1 MTEKQSLSE
10 SAGKLPEYAKVVVIG
25 GGVIGCSTAYHLA
38 KLGWKD
44 IVLLERAQLTAGTT
58 WHAAGLIEA
67 GGFFSATSVEM
78 TKDTLELYRSLEA
91 ETGLATG
98 NKNVGMITL
107 ASTPDRLEEL
117 RRVAAF
123 DREFGVEMEELS
135 PEKVKEFWPLSY
147 TDDILAGFYS
157 PGDGRV
163 NPIDVTMSLAKGA
176 RMGGVQ
182 IFEETAVTGFKKEG
196 QRVTAV
202 ITNKGEI
209 KAETVVNCAGM
220 WGREVGLLAGV
231 NVPLQPMEH
240 YYLVTEPIEGIHAD
254 LPVLV
259 DLDKYAYYREEVGG
273 ILFGLFEPV
282 SAPWALDGIP
292 KDFSFGEIKPDWDR
306 MMPYVE
312 EAMKRIPAL
321 ENAGIHKFFCGPE
334 SFTPDLGPMMGLA
347 PELDNFYVAAGFNS
361 LGILMGGGAGKIMA
375 QWIVDGV
382 PDVDITEIDIARML
396 PFENTS
402 KYLQD
407 RTVEVLGF
415 MFEDGYFNKQFKTA
429 RNARKSAFHARLADA
444 GAYFGAYAGW
454 EYPDW
459 FAPEGVE
466 PKVEYSWGR
475 QNWFE
480 YSAAEHRAA
489 RERVTML
496 DYSVMGKI
504 LVQGRD
510 AERYLNRICANNIA
524 VPVGRCVY
532 TQWLNE
538 TGTIETDLTVTR
550 LAEDQ
555 FLILSGDGTLPAVQA
570 WLRRHIP
577 ADAHAFVTNITSA
590 YSVLNIQG
598 PKSREFL
605 SSVTHADMSNEAFPF
620 LTMQE
625 IDIGYSLVK
634 AIRITYVGEL
644 GWELYIPTEFSLH
657 VFDTLV
663 EAGVD
668 FGLKHIG
675 LQALNTLRLEKA
687 YRDYGGDIDNT
698 DTPLEVG
705 LGYFVDF
712 DKPDGFIGRDALLRL
727 KESGYRYRMPQFLL
741 EDPEPLLYYGEII
754 YRDGVPVGY
763 IMAGGY
769 GHTLGA
775 SVGVG
780 PVENEGGTVSAD
792 FIKSGT
798 YEIDI
803 AGVRYPAKVS
813 LRPMYDPQLK
823 RVRC

>member
-1 MTEKQSLSE
+1 
-10 SAGKLPEYAKVVVIG
+10 
-25 GGVIGCSTAYHLA
+25 
-38 KLGWKD
+38 
-44 IVLLERAQLTAGTT
+44 
-58 WHAAGLIEA
+58 
-67 GGFFSATSVEM
+67 
-78 TKDTLELYRSLEA
+78 
-91 ETGLATG
+91 
-98 NKNVGMITL
+98 
-107 ASTPDRLEEL
+107 
-117 RRVAAF
+117 
-123 DREFGVEMEELS
+123 
-135 PEKVKEFWPLSY
+135 
-147 TDDILAGFYS
+147 
-157 PGDGRV
+157 
-163 NPIDVTMSLAKGA
+163 
-176 RMGGVQ
+176 
-182 IFEETAVTGFKKEG
+182 
-196 QRVTAV
+196 
-202 ITNKGEI
+202 
-209 KAETVVNCAGM
+209 
-220 WGREVGLLAGV
+220 
-231 NVPLQPMEH
+231 
-240 YYLVTEPIEGIHAD
+240 
-254 LPVLV
+254 
-259 DLDKYAYYREEVGG
+259 
-273 ILFGLFEPV
+273 
-282 SAPWALDGIP
+282 
-292 KDFSFGEIKPDWDR
+292 
-306 MMPYVE
+306 
-312 EAMKRIPAL
+312 
-321 ENAGIHKFFCGPE
+321 
-334 SFTPDLGPMMGLA
+334 
-347 PELDNFYVAAGFNS
+347 
-361 LGILMGGGAGKIMA
+361 
-375 QWIVDGV
+375 
-382 PDVDITEIDIARML
+382 
-396 PFENTS
+396 
-402 KYLQD
+402 
-407 RTVEVLGF
+407 
-415 MFEDGYFNKQFKTA
+415 MFEDGYFNKQLKTA
-429 RNARKSAFHARLADA
+429 RNARKSAFHSRLAEA

-480 YSAAEHRAA
+480 YSAAEHQATRQN
-489 RERVTML
+489 VTMM
-496 DYSVMGKI
+496 DYSVLGKI

-510 AERYLNRICANNIA
+510 AEKYLNRICANNVA

-538 TGTIETDLTVTR
+538 TGTIEADLTVTR

-555 FLILSGDGTLPAVQA
+555 FLILTGDGTITAVQA

-577 ADAHAFVTNITSA
+577 PDAHAFMTNITSA

-598 PKSREFL
+598 PNSRDFL
-605 SSVTHADMSNEAFPF
+605 SSVTQADMSNEAFPF

-625 IDIGYSLVK
+625 IEVGYALVK

-663 EAGVD
+663 EAGAD

-675 LQALNTLRLEKA
+675 LQAFNTLRLEKA

-712 DKPDGFIGRDALLRL
+712 EKPDGFIGRDALLRL

-780 PVENEGGTVSAD
+780 PIENEGGIVSAD
-792 FIKSGT
+792 FVKSGT

-803 AGVRYPAKVS
+803 AGVRYPAKAS
-813 LRPMYDPQLK
+813 LRPMYDPRLK